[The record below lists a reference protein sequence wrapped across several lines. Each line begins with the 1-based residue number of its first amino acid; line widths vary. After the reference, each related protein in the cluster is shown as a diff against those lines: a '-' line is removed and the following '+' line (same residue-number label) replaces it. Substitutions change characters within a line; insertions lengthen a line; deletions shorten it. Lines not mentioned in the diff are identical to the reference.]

1 MFSYALGRYIEKYDC
16 IFYTNPYDVPL
27 INDGERSMSESFRS
41 QIIKL
46 YEELILGKYPNIYV
60 LEGSVESR
68 YNKMIEDILKDLR
81 ELRNEMV
88 QANWPAQRLSNIILK
103 YEMKLQDEKS
113 KFTNDEIVEATNKI
127 LND

>member
-1 MFSYALGRYIEKYDC
+1 
-16 IFYTNPYDVPL
+16 
-27 INDGERSMSESFRS
+27 
-41 QIIKL
+41 
-46 YEELILGKYPNIYV
+46 
-60 LEGSVESR
+60 
-68 YNKMIEDILKDLR
+68 MIEDILKDLR

-113 KFTNDEIVEATNKI
+113 KFTNKEIVEAKNKI